1 MRNAPRAAIFVLVV
15 LALLALL
22 GATIGA
28 GMMGV
33 GMMDRYGG
41 YRTGNFGG
49 WAWGPGMGMGMGLL
63 GMLAFWAAV
72 VGGAIWLFSSLTAS
86 SRDTRPREETP
97 LDILKRRFAAG
108 EITAEDYERMRRT
121 LEL

>member
-1 MRNAPRAAIFVLVV
+1 MRNQSRAPIVVVVTLALVV
-15 LALLALL
+15 LL
-22 GATIGA
+22 GATFGG
-28 GMMGV
+28 GMMGP
-33 GMMDRYGG
+33 GMMGWSGG

-49 WAWGPGMGMGMGLL
+49 WTWGLGMGLGWL
-63 GMLAFWAAV
+63 AMLAFWAAII
-72 VGGAIWLFSSLTAS
+72 GGAIWLVTTLTAG
-86 SRDTRPREETP
+86 SRDMRPREETP